1 MLCEQ
6 KVSKGEI
13 EMTKPI
19 IGISGS
25 EIIDDGGIFPGYRRS
40 YVNEDYVDSVV
51 QNGGVPFII
60 PFTEDDEVIKM
71 QLEHVN
77 GLILS
82 GGHDVDPHLYGEE
95 PEQKIGA
102 TWPARDHFDM
112 RLLKL
117 AEEKGIPVLGICRG
131 MQIINV
137 AHGGKLYQDL
147 SYRSEHTLKHM
158 QGHTPSLPTH
168 GMKVVEGSKLAE
180 VLGKTEFLVNSFHH
194 QIVKTVAP
202 DLIEVATAPDG
213 VPEGI
218 ENEEGTV
225 LGVQWHPEMLHRNKN
240 VDFMNNLFK
249 WVIDEA
255 K

>member
-1 MLCEQ
+1 
-6 KVSKGEI
+6 
-13 EMTKPI
+13 MTKPI

-25 EIIDDGGIFPGYRRS
+25 VIIDDGGIFPGYRRS

-51 QNGGVPFII
+51 QNGGVPYII
-60 PFTEDDEVIKM
+60 PFNEDDEVIKL
-71 QLEHVN
+71 QLENVQ

-95 PEQKIGA
+95 PLQKIGK

-131 MQIINV
+131 AQIINV
-137 AHGGKLYQDL
+137 AHGGSLYQDL
-147 SYRSEHTLKHM
+147 SYRKELTLKHS
-158 QGHTPSLPTH
+158 QNHTPSLPTH

-180 VLGKTEFLVNSFHH
+180 VLGKTEFLTNSFHH
-194 QIVKTVAP
+194 QLIKDVAP
-202 DLIEVATAPDG
+202 DLLATAVASDG
-213 VPEGI
+213 VVEGL
-218 ENEEGTV
+218 ETKDGNV
-225 LGVQWHPEMLHRNKN
+225 LAVQWHPEMLHRNK
-240 VDFMNNLFK
+240 DIAFMNNLFK
-249 WVIDEA
+249 WVIDNA

>member
-1 MLCEQ
+1 
-6 KVSKGEI
+6 
-13 EMTKPI
+13 MTKPI

-25 EIIDDGGIFPGYRRS
+25 VIIDNGGIVPGYHRS

-60 PFTEDDEVIKM
+60 PFTENDEVIKS
-71 QLEHVN
+71 QLDHVQ

-82 GGHDVDPHLYGEE
+82 GGHDVDPHSYGEG

-102 TWPARDHFDM
+102 TWPARDHFD
-112 RLLKL
+112 RLLLKF

-131 MQIINV
+131 AQIINV
-137 AHGGKLYQDL
+137 AHGGSLYQDL
-147 SYRSEHTLKHM
+147 SYRKQKTLKHM

-168 GMKVVEGSKLAE
+168 GMKVMQGSKLAE
-180 VLGKTEFLVNSFHH
+180 ILGKTEFQVNSFHH
-194 QIVKTVAP
+194 QIIKEVAP
-202 DLIEVATAPDG
+202 DLIESATAPDG

-218 ENEEGTV
+218 ENKAGTV
-225 LGVQWHPEMLHRNKN
+225 IGVQWHPEMLHRNTK
-240 VDFMNNLFK
+240 VSFMNNLFR
-249 WVIDEA
+249 WVIDNA